1 MGSFTLRARTGR
13 RLTRV
18 KSHSMN
24 PPVADIR
31 AARIAAERILGELEL
46 GSYAFTVEA
55 KESGWV
61 LSVECAA
68 GEAWQVVS
76 LPVDPASL
84 RASLDDPDVRR
95 ELRAAWRPHLEACAK
110 KR

>member
-1 MGSFTLRARTGR
+1 MT
-13 RLTRV
+13 
-18 KSHSMN
+18 
-24 PPVADIR
+24 PPAPDIR
-31 AARIAAERILGELEL
+31 AARTAAARILDELGL

-55 KESGWV
+55 KESGWL

-68 GEAWQVVS
+68 GDAWQVVS
-76 LPVDPASL
+76 LAVDPARL

-95 ELRAAWRPHLEACAK
+95 ELCAAWRPHLEGCAK